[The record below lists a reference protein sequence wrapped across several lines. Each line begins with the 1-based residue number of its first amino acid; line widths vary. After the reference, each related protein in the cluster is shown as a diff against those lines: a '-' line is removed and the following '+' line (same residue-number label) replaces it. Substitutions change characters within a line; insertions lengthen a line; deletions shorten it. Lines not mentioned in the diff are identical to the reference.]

1 MYFSN
6 LNSTRIKAWIR
17 RSFPV
22 VLLFGLS
29 FGVSYDPH
37 GVVAAE
43 SNSGRNLQMEWESEA
58 PGQVVKVVNGKPK
71 RISFRI
77 RAGENVS
84 RIKIEISRK
93 DSSIGI
99 TISPEV
105 VAVHEGIAGSIV
117 EFNIPR
123 GMPLGR
129 HNLRVR
135 AMEIGTDRLIGTGT
149 LPFILLPSSL
159 ECMC

>member
-1 MYFSN
+1 MSFSN
-6 LNSTRIKAWIR
+6 LNTTLLKARIMHIVSA
-17 RSFPV
+17 
-22 VLLFGLS
+22 VLFFGLS
-29 FGVSYDPH
+29 FGVSYDPQE
-37 GVVAAE
+37 AAGGE
-43 SNSGRNLQMEWESEA
+43 PSSGSNLRMEWESEA
-58 PGQVVKVVNGKPK
+58 PGHAVKIINGKPE
-71 RISFRI
+71 RRSFRI

-84 RIKIEISRK
+84 RIKFGISRK
-93 DSSIGI
+93 DRSIGI
-99 TISPEV
+99 TISPEE

-129 HNLRVR
+129 HNLAIRVI
-135 AMEIGTDRLIGTGT
+135 EIGTDRLIGTGI

>member
-1 MYFSN
+1 LSFNN
-6 LNSTRIKAWIR
+6 LNSTRIKARIMR
-17 RSFPV
+17 IFPV
-22 VLLFGLS
+22 VLFFGLS

-37 GVVAAE
+37 EAAAAE
-43 SNSGRNLQMEWESEA
+43 SYSGSNLRIEWESEV
-58 PGQVVKVVNGKPK
+58 PGHVVKVVNGKPK

-84 RIKIEISRK
+84 QIKFEISRK
-93 DSSIGI
+93 DRSMGI
-99 TISPEV
+99 NISPEV

-117 EFNIPR
+117 EFTIPR

-129 HNLRVR
+129 HNLAIRVI
-135 AMEIGTDRLIGTGT
+135 EIGTDRLIGTGM

>member
-1 MYFSN
+1 MSFSN
-6 LNSTRIKAWIR
+6 LNSTRIKARIR
-17 RSFPV
+17 RIFPL
-22 VLLFGLS
+22 VLFFGLS
-29 FGVSYDPH
+29 FGVSYDPQE
-37 GVVAAE
+37 AAAGE
-43 SNSGRNLQMEWESEA
+43 SYSGSNLRMEWESEV
-58 PGQVVKVVNGKPK
+58 PGHVVKVVNGKPK

-84 RIKIEISRK
+84 RIKFGISRK
-93 DSSIGI
+93 DRSIGI
-99 TISPEV
+99 TISPEE

-129 HNLRVR
+129 HNLAIRVI
-135 AMEIGTDRLIGTGT
+135 EIGTDRLIGTGI